1 MLKHLSHDEKTRM
14 QTLDELQKTD
24 ISQDDTLR
32 KLTELACELL
42 DAPTALV
49 TLAGSQS
56 LHVKAK
62 KYFPLDDMDR
72 IGSFDHFTVQTGQDF
87 ICSDATQDTR
97 FKDSP
102 YVIGEPFIRFYAGVP
117 LKTRE
122 GYSIGTFSVVDYVP
136 RTFSH
141 AQLRLLHELAAIT
154 MALMEYRNAIG
165 LIDAVTLLPNRQRL
179 IDDISHITD
188 IHERYLLILIDTI
201 DISYVYE
208 MGCALGMAT
217 VEGLLKDIGIFL
229 RLSLSASENLY
240 CAAVGRFALL
250 VKQEN
255 KEQVLAEL
263 DICAERIHESIT
275 SHIPL
280 KLEFFVGY
288 TEFQIPTKYPQRILR
303 ESMSALRTAIA
314 QNVRQ
319 FPYNYEADKAQQTAF
334 TLLNEL
340 ADVLQNNK
348 PGLYLVYQ
356 PKLSIKT
363 NTVIGAEALIRW
375 RHPELGEI
383 YPDQFIP
390 LAEGTTLMRTL
401 TDWVTQKAACQVK
414 QWRHEGLR
422 FPVSINVSARNFS
435 ENDFIPRL
443 ITILENHGLTPQDID
458 IECVETQQIIESTE
472 TLAIIQT
479 LQQLGFTIALDD
491 FGTGYSNLSY
501 LRNIPSTVIKLD
513 KSLIKDIK
521 TDHKSRVIVE
531 SIISMLHKLNYV
543 VLAEG
548 VENKETL
555 DYLTCFGCDEVQ
567 GYYFSRPLPPETLT
581 VWLDEYA
588 ARTSQHNDN

>member
-1 MLKHLSHDEKTRM
+1 MLKYLSHDEEKRM
-14 QTLDELQKTD
+14 QTLDESKKTD
-24 ISQDDTLR
+24 TYQYDTLH
-32 KLTELACELL
+32 KLTKLACQLL
-42 DAPTALV
+42 GTSTALI
-49 TLAGSQS
+49 TLTGSKS

-62 KYFPLDDMDR
+62 THFPLDDMDK
-72 IGSFDHFTVQTGQDF
+72 IGSFDHFTVQTGQAF
-87 ICSDATQDTR
+87 ICNDAIQDER

-102 YVIGEPFIRFYAGVP
+102 YVTGEPLIRFYAGVP
-117 LKTRE
+117 LKTKE
-122 GYSIGTFSVVDYVP
+122 GYAIGTFSAVDYVP
-136 RTFSH
+136 RTFSKI
-141 AQLRLLHELAAIT
+141 QLRLLHDLAAIA
-154 MALMEYRNAIG
+154 MVLMEYRNAIG

-179 IDDISHITD
+179 IDDISCITD

-201 DISYVYE
+201 DISYAYE
-208 MGCALGMAT
+208 MGCALGMPT

-229 RLSLSASENLY
+229 RLSLNAPENIY
-240 CAAVGRFALL
+240 CTAVGRFALL
-250 VKQEN
+250 VKADK

-263 DICAERIHESIT
+263 DACADRIHESIT

-288 TEFQIPTKYPQRILR
+288 TEFQIPANDPQRILR
-303 ESMSALRTAIA
+303 ESMSALRTAITK
-314 QNVRQ
+314 NVRQ
-319 FPYNYEADKAQQTAF
+319 FSYDLEADKAQQIAF

-340 ADVLQNNK
+340 ADVLHNNK

-375 RHPELGEI
+375 HHPELGEI

-390 LAEGTTLMRTL
+390 LAEDTTLMRPL
-401 TDWVTQKAACQVK
+401 TNWVTREAACQVK
-414 QWRHEGLR
+414 QWRQEGLS

-443 ITILENHGLTPQDID
+443 ITILETHGLTPQDID
-458 IECVETQQIIESTE
+458 IECVETQKIIENPE
-472 TLAIIQT
+472 TLTTIQT

-521 TDHKSRVIVE
+521 TDHKSRVIVA

-555 DYLTCFGCDEVQ
+555 DYLGCFGCDEVQ
-567 GYYFSRPLPPETLT
+567 GYYFSCPIPPEAFTAWVTAHL
-581 VWLDEYA
+581 
-588 ARTSQHNDN
+588 SQPST

>member
-1 MLKHLSHDEKTRM
+1 MLKHLSHDEKERM
-14 QTLDELQKTD
+14 QTLDELKKTD
-24 ISQDDTLR
+24 ISQDDILH
-32 KLTELACELL
+32 KLTKMACQLL
-42 DAPTALV
+42 ETPTALV
-49 TLAGSQS
+49 TLAGSKS
-56 LHVKAK
+56 LHIKAK
-62 KYFPLDDMDR
+62 NHFPLDDMGK
-72 IGSFDHFTVQTGQDF
+72 IGSFDHFIVQTGQSF
-87 ICSDATQDTR
+87 VCPNAIQDDR
-97 FKDSP
+97 FNDSP
-102 YVIGEPFIRFYAGVP
+102 YVTGKPFIRFYAGVP
-117 LKTRE
+117 LKTKE
-122 GYSIGTFSVVDYVP
+122 GYAIGTFCVIDYVP
-136 RTFSH
+136 RTFSKV
-141 AQLRLLHELAAIT
+141 QLRLLHDLATIA
-154 MALMEYRNAIG
+154 MVLMEYRNAIG

-201 DISYVYE
+201 DISYAYE
-208 MGCALGMAT
+208 MGCALGMPT

-229 RLSLSASENLY
+229 RLSLRSPDNIY

-250 VKQEN
+250 VKADK

-263 DICAERIHESIT
+263 DACAERIHESIT

-288 TEFQIPTKYPQRILR
+288 TEFQIPANDPQRILR
-303 ESMSALRTAIA
+303 ESMSALRAAIA
-314 QNVRQ
+314 KNIRQ
-319 FPYNYEADKAQQTAF
+319 FAYDHEADKAQQIAF

-340 ADVLQNNK
+340 ADVLQSK
-348 PGLYLVYQ
+348 RPGLYLVYQ

-375 RHPELGEI
+375 HHPELGEI

-390 LAEGTTLMRTL
+390 LAEGTTLMRPL
-401 TDWVTQKAACQVK
+401 TDWVTREAACQVK
-414 QWRHEGLR
+414 RWRHLGLN

-443 ITILENHGLTPQDID
+443 ISILDTQGLTPQDID
-458 IECVETQQIIESTE
+458 IECVETQKIIESSE
-472 TLAIIQT
+472 TLATIQT

-531 SIISMLHKLNYV
+531 SIISMLHKLHYI

-555 DYLTCFGCDEVQ
+555 EHLARFDCDEVQ
-567 GYYFSRPLPPETLT
+567 GYYFSRPIPPEAFTA
-581 VWLDEYA
+581 WLNDYSS
-588 ARTSQHNDN
+588 RTS

>member
-1 MLKHLSHDEKTRM
+1 MLKHLSHDEKIRM

-24 ISQDDTLR
+24 ISQDDILH
-32 KLTELACELL
+32 KLTKLACQLL
-42 DAPTALV
+42 EAPTALV
-49 TLAGSQS
+49 TLTGTKS

-62 KYFPLDDMDR
+62 THFPLDDMDK
-72 IGSFDHFTVQTGQDF
+72 IGSFDHFTVQTGQAF
-87 ICSDATQDTR
+87 ICPDAIHDER
-97 FKDSP
+97 FKESP
-102 YVIGEPFIRFYAGVP
+102 YVKGTPFIRSYAGVP
-117 LKTRE
+117 LKTKE
-122 GYSIGTFSVVDYVP
+122 GYAIGTFSIIDYVP
-136 RTFSH
+136 RTFSKI
-141 AQLRLLHELAAIT
+141 QLRLLHDLAAI
-154 MALMEYRNAIG
+154 AIVLMEYRNAIG

-179 IDDISHITD
+179 IDDISRITD

-201 DISYVYE
+201 DISYAYE
-208 MGCALGMAT
+208 MGCALGMPT

-229 RLSLSASENLY
+229 RLSLSSPENIY

-250 VKQEN
+250 VKSEN
-255 KEQVLAEL
+255 KDQVLAEL
-263 DICAERIHESIT
+263 DACAERIHESIT

-288 TEFQIPTKYPQRILR
+288 TEFQIPANDPQRILR
-303 ESMSALRTAIA
+303 ESMSALRAAITT
-314 QNVRQ
+314 NTRQ
-319 FPYNYEADKAQQTAF
+319 FAYNQEADKAQQIAF

-375 RHPELGEI
+375 RHPDLGEI

-390 LAEGTTLMRTL
+390 LAEGTTLMRPL
-401 TDWVTQKAACQVK
+401 TDWVTREAACQVK
-414 QWRHEGLR
+414 QWRQQGLH

-443 ITILENHGLTPQDID
+443 ITILESHGLTPQDID
-458 IECVETQQIIESTE
+458 IECVETQKIIESTE
-472 TLAIIQT
+472 TLATIQT

-531 SIISMLHKLNYV
+531 SIISMLHKLNYI

-555 DYLTCFGCDEVQ
+555 DYLACFGCDEVQ
-567 GYYFSRPLPPETLT
+567 GYYFSRPIPPEAFTTWLT
-581 VWLDEYA
+581 T
-588 ARTSQHNDN
+588 RSSQTST

>member
-1 MLKHLSHDEKTRM
+1 MLKHLSHDEKIRM
-14 QTLDELQKTD
+14 QTLDELKKTD
-24 ISQDDTLR
+24 SSQDDILH
-32 KLTELACELL
+32 KLTKLACQLL
-42 DAPTALV
+42 DVPTALV
-49 TLAGSQS
+49 TLTGTKS
-56 LHVKAK
+56 LHIKAK
-62 KYFPLDDMDR
+62 NHFPLEDMDK
-72 IGSFDHFTVQTGQDF
+72 IGSFDHFTVQTGQSF
-87 ICSDATQDTR
+87 ICLDAIHDER

-102 YVIGEPFIRFYAGVP
+102 YVIGKPFIRFYAGVP
-117 LKTRE
+117 LKTKE
-122 GYSIGTFSVVDYVP
+122 GYSIGTFSVIDYVP
-136 RTFSH
+136 RTFSKI
-141 AQLRLLHELAAIT
+141 QLRLLQDLAAIA
-154 MALMEYRNAIG
+154 MVLMEYRNAIG

-201 DISYVYE
+201 DISYAYE
-208 MGCALGMAT
+208 MGCALGMPT

-229 RLSLSASENLY
+229 RLSLNASDNIY

-250 VKQEN
+250 VKADK
-255 KEQVLAEL
+255 KEQILAEL
-263 DICAERIHESIT
+263 DACAERIHESIA

-288 TEFQIPTKYPQRILR
+288 TEFQIPANDPQRILR
-303 ESMSALRTAIA
+303 ESMSALRTAITK
-314 QNVRQ
+314 NIRQ
-319 FPYNYEADKAQQTAF
+319 FAYNLEADKAQQIAF

-375 RHPELGEI
+375 HHPELGEI

-390 LAEGTTLMRTL
+390 LAEGTTLMRPL
-401 TDWVTQKAACQVK
+401 TDWVTREAACQVK
-414 QWRHEGLR
+414 QWRQEGFN

-443 ITILENHGLTPQDID
+443 ITILENLGLTPRDID
-458 IECVETQQIIESTE
+458 IECVETQKIIESTE
-472 TLAIIQT
+472 TLATIQT

-555 DYLTCFGCDEVQ
+555 DYLACFGCDEVQ
-567 GYYFSRPLPPETLT
+567 GYYFSRPIPPAAFA
-581 VWLDEYA
+581 VWL
-588 ARTSQHNDN
+588 TTHSSQTPT

>member
-1 MLKHLSHDEKTRM
+1 MLKHLSHDEKKRM

-24 ISQDDTLR
+24 TSQDDILH
-32 KLTELACELL
+32 KLTNMACQLL
-42 DAPTALV
+42 ETPTALV
-49 TLAGSQS
+49 TLTGSKS

-62 KYFPLDDMDR
+62 THFPLDDMDK
-72 IGSFDHFTVQTGQDF
+72 IGSFDHFTVQTGQSF
-87 ICSDATQDTR
+87 ICPDATQDDR

-102 YVIGEPFIRFYAGVP
+102 YVTGEPFIRFYAGVP
-117 LKTRE
+117 LKTKG
-122 GYSIGTFSVVDYVP
+122 GYSIGTFSVIDCIP
-136 RTFSH
+136 RTFSKI
-141 AQLRLLHELAAIT
+141 QLRLLHDLATIA
-154 MALMEYRNAIG
+154 MVLMEYRNAIG

-188 IHERYLLILIDTI
+188 IHEPYLLILIDTI
-201 DISYVYE
+201 DISYAYE
-208 MGCALGMAT
+208 MGCALGMPT
-217 VEGLLKDIGIFL
+217 VEGLLKDIGVFL
-229 RLSLSASENLY
+229 RLSLNSSDNLY
-240 CAAVGRFALL
+240 SAAVGRFALL
-250 VKQEN
+250 VKADR

-263 DICAERIHESIT
+263 DACAERIHESIT

-288 TEFQIPTKYPQRILR
+288 TEFQIPAKEPQQILR
-303 ESMSALRTAIA
+303 ESMSALHTAITK
-314 QNVRQ
+314 NIRQ
-319 FPYNYEADKAQQTAF
+319 FAYDPEADKAQQIAF

-340 ADVLQNNK
+340 ADVLQNK
-348 PGLYLVYQ
+348 KQGLYLVYQ
-356 PKLSIKT
+356 PKLNIKT

-390 LAEGTTLMRTL
+390 LAEGTTLMRPL
-401 TDWVTQKAACQVK
+401 TDWVTREAACQVK
-414 QWRHEGLR
+414 QWRQEGLT
-422 FPVSINVSARNFS
+422 FPVSINVSAKNFS

-458 IECVETQQIIESTE
+458 IECVETQKIIESTE
-472 TLAIIQT
+472 TLATIQT

-521 TDHKSRVIVE
+521 TDRKSRVIVQ
-531 SIISMLHKLNYV
+531 SVISMLHKLNYI

-555 DYLTCFGCDEVQ
+555 EYLAHFGCDEVQ
-567 GYYFSRPLPPETLT
+567 GYYFSRPIPPDAFTTWLT
-581 VWLDEYA
+581 T
-588 ARTSQHNDN
+588 RSSQTSA

>member
-1 MLKHLSHDEKTRM
+1 MLKHLSHDEKKRM

-24 ISQDDTLR
+24 ISQDDILR
-32 KLTELACELL
+32 KLTKLACQLL
-42 DAPTALV
+42 ETPTALV
-49 TLAGSQS
+49 TLTGSKS
-56 LHVKAK
+56 LHVKARTH
-62 KYFPLDDMDR
+62 FPLDDMDK
-72 IGSFDHFTVQTGQDF
+72 IGSFDHFTVQTGQSF
-87 ICSDATQDTR
+87 ICPDATQDDR

-102 YVIGEPFIRFYAGVP
+102 YVTSEPFIRFYAGVP
-117 LKTRE
+117 LKTKD
-122 GYSIGTFSVVDYVP
+122 GYSIGTFSVIDYIP
-136 RTFSH
+136 RTFSKF
-141 AQLRLLHELAAIT
+141 QLRLLHDLATIA
-154 MALMEYRNAIG
+154 MVLMEYRNAIG

-188 IHERYLLILIDTI
+188 IHEPYLLILIDTI
-201 DISYVYE
+201 DISYAYE
-208 MGCALGMAT
+208 MGCALGMPT
-217 VEGLLKDIGIFL
+217 VEGLLKDIGVFL
-229 RLSLSASENLY
+229 RLSLNSSDNLY
-240 CAAVGRFALL
+240 SAAVGRFALL
-250 VKQEN
+250 VKAER

-263 DICAERIHESIT
+263 DACAERIHESIA

-280 KLEFFVGY
+280 KLELFVGY
-288 TEFQIPTKYPQRILR
+288 TVFQIPAKDPQQILR
-303 ESMSALRTAIA
+303 ESMSALRAAITK
-314 QNVRQ
+314 NVRQ
-319 FPYNYEADKAQQTAF
+319 LAYDPEADRAQQIAF

-356 PKLSIKT
+356 PKLNIKT

-390 LAEGTTLMRTL
+390 LAEGTTLMRPL
-401 TDWVTQKAACQVK
+401 TDWVTREAACQVK
-414 QWRHEGLR
+414 QWRQEGLT

-443 ITILENHGLTPQDID
+443 ITILDNHGLTPRDID
-458 IECVETQQIIESTE
+458 IECVETQKIIESTE
-472 TLAIIQT
+472 TLATIQT

-521 TDHKSRVIVE
+521 TDRKSRVIVQ
-531 SIISMLHKLNYV
+531 SIISMLHKLNYI

-555 DYLTCFGCDEVQ
+555 EYLAHFGCDEVQ
-567 GYYFSRPLPPETLT
+567 GYYFSRPIPPDAFTTWLT
-581 VWLDEYA
+581 T
-588 ARTSQHNDN
+588 RSSQTSA